1 MAGWVAGHGPLE
13 SVSRS
18 IRTALRSVGG
28 PTGLHGLV
36 RAGVGRSAETAVS
49 GVRGL
54 QIRSVRALPRR
65 SAGQWMPGRVVRVE
79 RASGSAAGIEA
90 LLELV
95 FRAHVADVAV
105 LLDRSL
111 KRRRVMRWAMG
122 VDGGRSAW

>member
-1 MAGWVAGHGPLE
+1 
-13 SVSRS
+13 
-18 IRTALRSVGG
+18 
-28 PTGLHGLV
+28 
-36 RAGVGRSAETAVS
+36 
-49 GVRGL
+49 
-54 QIRSVRALPRR
+54 
-65 SAGQWMPGRVVRVE
+65 MPGRVVRVE